1 MLALTMSLKASAK
14 SAVDVH
20 LFAITPAEIHTAIT
34 PISDDNNAYN
44 KINDMWGDAHNCAT
58 MAAAASTGSA
68 EEAWKR
74 TPARKEKK
82 RGEKELKMSTLGN

>member
-1 MLALTMSLKASAK
+1 
-14 SAVDVH
+14 
-20 LFAITPAEIHTAIT
+20 
-34 PISDDNNAYN
+34 
-44 KINDMWGDAHNCAT
+44 MWGDAHNCAT